1 MFLIIFYLLAM
12 KNGSSKARLKTRIR
26 RNNMSTDTT
35 ALAVAASL
43 PTEELEALLQQK
55 QSQKGLD
62 RVKEI
67 LESSDP
73 AHKTIQD
80 ILVKKVKVWDR
91 SHAPKKPYTGKPR
104 GRKKGSKNTPAVSE
118 QPAETVA

>member
-1 MFLIIFYLLAM
+1 
-12 KNGSSKARLKTRIR
+12 
-26 RNNMSTDTT
+26 MSTNT
-35 ALAVAASL
+35 AALEVAATL

>member
-1 MFLIIFYLLAM
+1 
-12 KNGSSKARLKTRIR
+12 
-26 RNNMSTDTT
+26 MSTDTT
-35 ALAVAASL
+35 ALAVAATL

-91 SHAPKKPYTGKPR
+91 TNTPKKAYTGKPR
-104 GRKKGSKNTPAVSE
+104 GRKPGVKNAPKAPE
-118 QPAETVA
+118 PTVGA